1 MNTPISDPI
10 SLYESEKCQNDDI
23 AYDDMAWIVETAI
36 KLQESMQD
44 SQARYILYVLAKLE
58 KERLLDTEGIA

>member
-23 AYDDMAWIVETAI
+23 AYDDMEWIVETAI
-36 KLQESMQD
+36 KL
-44 SQARYILYVLAKLE
+44 
-58 KERLLDTEGIA
+58 